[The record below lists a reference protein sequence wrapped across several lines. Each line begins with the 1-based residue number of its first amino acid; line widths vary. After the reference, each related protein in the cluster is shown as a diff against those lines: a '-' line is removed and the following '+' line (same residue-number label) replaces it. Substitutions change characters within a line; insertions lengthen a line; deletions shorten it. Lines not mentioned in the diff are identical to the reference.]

1 MRNACLLVISIFFIS
16 CGPQFYPLEGKYPK
30 SPVIGYSDQS
40 VEVIWN
46 QIIDFLSKREM
57 EFKRD
62 SSAGLIISRKSKL
75 SATYEDADGNL
86 YFPDSYVVVQQES
99 VYASNHAKRPELNF
113 MGQWFIF
120 IERKDGRTSVRI
132 SLMNIRAT
140 RHAGNDWKD
149 LSYSPTPIPPM
160 KTTGVFEKEIF
171 AAIQAEAAM
180 EFTSK

>member
-1 MRNACLLVISIFFIS
+1 
-16 CGPQFYPLEGKYPK
+16 
-30 SPVIGYSDQS
+30 
-40 VEVIWN
+40 
-46 QIIDFLSKREM
+46 M
-57 EFKRD
+57 EIKLD

-75 SATYEDADGNL
+75 PATYEDAEGNL

-99 VYASNHAKRPELNF
+99 VYAANHARRPELNF

-120 IERKDGRTSVRI
+120 IERIGGRTSVKI

-140 RHAGNDWKD
+140 RHGSNDWKD
-149 LSYSPTPIPPM
+149 LNYAPTPIPPM

-171 AAIQAEAAM
+171 ATLQIQAAT